1 MLKLRYCLKKYNIT
15 AAENR
20 KTAFILALPLLIL
33 PVLNLLPLFLHGFDA
48 VQPVLMASVLL
59 TLLWVLVEEILFRG
73 FLPVAAMEPMKFNEV
88 QCAIAVSAV
97 FALFHFAGIIKGAD
111 VSYAAVQSILAFGAG
126 FAFTALTFRSGSIL
140 PAAAIHFLL
149 NLSADFCAGFSL
161 PWLAWCGAA
170 LLCIIYGVYL
180 LAQKRSH

>member
-20 KTAFILALPLLIL
+20 KAAFILALPLLIL

-48 VQPVLMASVLL
+48 VQPVLMGSVLL

-73 FLPVAAMEPMKFNEV
+73 VLPVAAREHIKLNEV
-88 QCAIAVSAV
+88 QSAIAVSTV

-149 NLSADFCAGFSL
+149 NLSADLCADFSL

-170 LLCIIYGVYL
+170 LLCVIYGVYL
-180 LAQKRSH
+180 LMQKRSH

>member
-15 AAENR
+15 ASENS

-33 PVLNLLPLFLHGFDA
+33 PALNLLPLFLHGFNA
-48 VQPVLMASVLL
+48 VQPVPMGSVLL

-73 FLPVAAMEPMKFNEV
+73 VLPVAAMEHMKLNEL
-88 QCAIAVSAV
+88 QCAITVSAV

-111 VSYAAVQSILAFGAG
+111 VSYVAVQSVLAFGAG

-140 PAAAIHFLL
+140 SAAAIHFLL
-149 NLSADFCAGFSL
+149 NLSADFCTGFSL
-161 PWLAWCGAA
+161 PWPVWCGAA

-180 LAQKRSH
+180 LTQKRSH